1 MWNEFL
7 AWLSAGPAPVG
18 KIAIDLPVTRPA
30 VSQHL
35 RVLMNA
41 GLVVVHHRG
50 TLSFYEIDPEGVQAM
65 REYLQTMW
73 ANVLDAF
80 GNAAENEEHRTT

>member
-1 MWNEFL
+1 MTNHDL
-7 AWLSAGPAPVG
+7 AFQALGDPTRRAIMDRLSAGPAPVG
-18 KIAIDLPVTRPA
+18 KIAIDLPVTRSA

-50 TLSFYEIDPEGVQAM
+50 TRNFYEIDP
-65 REYLQTMW
+65 
-73 ANVLDAF
+73 
-80 GNAAENEEHRTT
+80 